1 MNQTQPYS
9 LLGAL
14 QGGFLQPQ
22 SRTGGL
28 LGGVY
33 PGGQPF
39 QSPLSNYEQM
49 AAPYSQWAA
58 QQLQAVSPQM
68 QVPDHN
74 ALLMQQRQAQM
85 MEQMQRQQQMQR
97 SMMTHNAGGDN

>member
-1 MNQTQPYS
+1 MTQPYS

-14 QGGFLQPQ
+14 QQGFLQPA
-22 SRTGGL
+22 RNTAGTGL
-28 LGGVY
+28 LGSVY
-33 PGGQPF
+33 QA
-39 QSPLSNYEQM
+39 PLSNFEQM

-58 QQLQAVSPQM
+58 QQLQAVTPQA

-74 ALLMQQRQAQM
+74 MLLMQQRQAQM

-97 SMMTHNAGGDN
+97 SMMTHNSGGDN